1 MELNRRWY
9 DENKDMLLII
19 ETLRNQPSELI
30 DNLAENIMNFSNI
43 IREKI
48 NENELD
54 SEEPI
59 SIGKDRMLGYY
70 KSFRRRRWYDKNWT
84 ILSIVN
90 ILSTL
95 PKDDFEKIIEGVMDL
110 LKELKLI

>member
-1 MELNRRWY
+1 MELDRRWY

-19 ETLRNQPSELI
+19 ETLRNQPPELI

-48 NENELD
+48 SENELD